1 MDSLGLEI
9 RAAAVYHMIGE
20 IDKDGGGT
28 IDFEEFLTLMTT
40 PANENESRE
49 EIHKIFVTFDDEKTG
64 YISAKNLKRAAK
76 ELGEFVDDSFFDQ
89 MIERAD
95 FDLDG
100 FVSEEE
106 FYNILTKKT
115 FSE

>member
-1 MDSLGLEI
+1 MSKTASTKQLTGGFDPTPYVREGVTAEEVIEIKTAFDLFDADRGGVIEPKGRKAYYIEIKDAMDSLGLEI

-49 EIHKIFVTFDDEKTG
+49 
-64 YISAKNLKRAAK
+64 
-76 ELGEFVDDSFFDQ
+76 
-89 MIERAD
+89 
-95 FDLDG
+95 
-100 FVSEEE
+100 
-106 FYNILTKKT
+106 
-115 FSE
+115 

>member
-49 EIHKIFVTFDDEKTG
+49 EIHKVFVTFDDEKTG
-64 YISAKNLKRAAK
+64 TSLPI
-76 ELGEFVDDSFFDQ
+76 
-89 MIERAD
+89 
-95 FDLDG
+95 
-100 FVSEEE
+100 
-106 FYNILTKKT
+106 
-115 FSE
+115 